1 MTDRSADVVT
11 VSVSVAESF
20 AAFGSLI
27 GNVVIVAVL
36 TSDTSTEL
44 AGTASVSWYSTKVPG
59 SSGAEVV
66 QVNTPAARTQSG
78 SDSDGVVPA
87 GMGSPTTT
95 PAGSVDGPRF
105 VTLMVY
111 VVDVPAITEATPS
124 DFVIERSADLITA
137 SVSVALLFDAS
148 GSVGTGEN
156 VIETVFTT
164 VTINEAGGTARVSWY
179 VREPPG
185 AIGAD
190 VVHVN
195 VPAAI
200 EQSASDSEPF
210 VPAGI
215 GSESTTPAGTVDGP
229 LLVRVIV

>member
-1 MTDRSADVVT
+1 M
-11 VSVSVAESF
+11 
-20 AAFGSLI
+20 
-27 GNVVIVAVL
+27 
-36 TSDTSTEL
+36 
-44 AGTASVSWYSTKVPG
+44 
-59 SSGAEVV
+59 
-66 QVNTPAARTQSG
+66 
-78 SDSDGVVPA
+78 
-87 GMGSPTTT
+87 
-95 PAGSVDGPRF
+95 
-105 VTLMVY
+105 
-111 VVDVPAITEATPS
+111 PAITDATPS

-148 GSVGTGEN
+148 GSATGAD
-156 VIETVFTT
+156 VIDTVFTM

-179 VREPPG
+179 DREPPG

-200 EQSASDSEPF
+200 AQSASDSEPF

-229 LLVRVIV
+229 LLVTVIV